1 MTPPTRRIFNVL
13 SSRCTDQYKRRRREN
28 FPCCGTRWPTYG
40 AWPSL
45 TAHSI
50 RLRPIELGSLR
61 LDHDTHI
68 VALHCR
74 TRACTCSELL
84 WDRIEKR
91 PLERRVCDSKFKRF
105 LLYTISLA
113 LLRLPGA
120 VDSVLGAAVPRWHRA
135 VLSGYEVA
143 MNNAKQVPS

>member
-74 TRACTCSELL
+74 T
-84 WDRIEKR
+84 
-91 PLERRVCDSKFKRF
+91 
-105 LLYTISLA
+105 ISLA